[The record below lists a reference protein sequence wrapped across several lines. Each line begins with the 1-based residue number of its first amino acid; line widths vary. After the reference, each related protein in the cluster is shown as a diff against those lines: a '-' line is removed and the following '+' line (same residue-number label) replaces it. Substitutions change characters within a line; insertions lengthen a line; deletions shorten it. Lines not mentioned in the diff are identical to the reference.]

1 MRRRILHIL
10 LLVPS
15 LLLHACGGGEEGKT
29 PPASAQGAPRG
40 SAAEASVDSARVRTA
55 RVLDLDSTTIDVF
68 RAGTGVVVLEFGGR
82 RCIACNEMRSN
93 LTELQTKRSD
103 IRVGFVYWE
112 ESPELFERWKV
123 GLIPAQVVLD
133 AAGDER
139 LRHQG
144 VWETESMFTALKDLR

>member
-1 MRRRILHIL
+1 MRRRTLHIL
-10 LLVPS
+10 LLAPI
-15 LLLHACGGGEEGKT
+15 LFLHACGGGEEGKP
-29 PPASAQGAPRG
+29 PPASAQGAHRG
-40 SAAEASVDSARVRTA
+40 STAEATVDTARVRDA

-82 RCIACNEMRSN
+82 RCIACNEMRNN

-112 ESPELFERWKV
+112 ESPELFDRWKI
-123 GLIPAQVVLD
+123 GLIPAQVVFD
-133 AAGDER
+133 GAGDER

-144 VWETESMFTALKDLR
+144 VWETDSMLTALQDLR